1 MTTLRVILDEVL
13 SPAPTGTARYAE
25 ELTRALI
32 ETAPAGCVVEGIV
45 AASPESDYTAL
56 RDKLPG
62 LGDLFKSALAR
73 RELTAAWQHGFTP
86 LPSGLVHAPSLLAPL
101 QRHDRLN
108 DAGHQIVVTIH
119 DAIAWTHPDSLPPRR
134 VAWYTAMAKRAVK
147 YADAV
152 IVPTHAVATQLA
164 ERFDFGDRV
173 RVIGGAV
180 SRSIAVPELQKAD
193 AAASAMRLPE
203 RYLLAIAG
211 LESRRGIAHLLRA
224 LALPGAPTIPL
235 LVVGPDREQA
245 QTLKAMV
252 KEAGLPARRVRALG
266 HISDERLSVA
276 LDRAT
281 ALVFP
286 SVDEGFG
293 LPVLE
298 AFSLGTPVV
307 HSDAPAL
314 LEVSGGAGLA
324 VELGDL
330 GAGYDARL
338 AEAIGRVVYDPGFA
352 AELGTTGQDRAGLF
366 TWRSSAEKVW
376 QLHADL

>member
-13 SPAPTGTARYAE
+13 SPTPTGTARYAE

-32 ETAPAGCVVEGIV
+32 ETAPAGCFVEGIV
-45 AASPESDYTAL
+45 ASSPQSDYDAL
-56 RDKLPG
+56 HAKLPG

-86 LPSGLVHAPSLLAPL
+86 LPAGMVHAPSLLAPL
-101 QRHDRLN
+101 QRHDRVN
-108 DAGHQIVVTIH
+108 DSGHQMVVTIH
-119 DAIAWTHPDSLPPRR
+119 DAVAWTHPDSLPPRR
-134 VAWYTAMAKRAVK
+134 VAWHKAMAKRAER

-152 IVPTHAVATQLA
+152 VVPTHAVAEQLA
-164 ERFDFGDRV
+164 EIFDFGDRV

-180 SRSIAVPELQKAD
+180 GTSIAVPELRRAD
-193 AAASAMRLPE
+193 AAATALRLPE

-211 LESRRGIAHLLRA
+211 LESRRGIDYLLRA
-224 LALPGAPTIPL
+224 LARPGSPTIPL
-235 LVVGPDREQA
+235 LVVGPDLDEA
-245 QTLKAMV
+245 DSLKVLV
-252 KEAGLPARRVRALG
+252 KAAGLPARRVRALG
-266 HISDERLSVA
+266 YISDEQLSVA
-276 LDRAT
+276 LDRAS

-286 SVDEGFG
+286 SLDEGFG

-324 VELGDL
+324 VELGD
-330 GAGYDARL
+330 GYEARL

-352 AELGTTGQDRAGLF
+352 AELGTTGRDRAGLF